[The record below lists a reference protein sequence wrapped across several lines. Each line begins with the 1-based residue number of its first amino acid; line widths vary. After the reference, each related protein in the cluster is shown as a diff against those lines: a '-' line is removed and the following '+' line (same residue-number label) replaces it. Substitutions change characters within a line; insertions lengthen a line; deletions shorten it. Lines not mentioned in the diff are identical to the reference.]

1 MRGCLPGNR
10 PVLNVVLLHP
20 EIPPNT
26 GNLIRLCANS
36 GATLHLIEPLGFSME
51 EKALRR
57 AGLDYHEAARVR
69 RWASLGLCWEALG
82 AGSGSALGPASGP
95 APEPASGSA
104 SEPATIPVS
113 IPRTWAATTRG
124 DRSHTEPR
132 YRAGDILLFGPE
144 SRGLP
149 ETVLAD
155 PRVTARLRVPMRP
168 GSRSLNLSNA
178 VSIVLYEAWRQLGF
192 EGAGP

>member
-1 MRGCLPGNR
+1 MQQAP
-10 PVLNVVLLHP
+10 PVLNVILFQP

-36 GATLHLIEPLGFSME
+36 GATLHLIEPLGFSMDT
-51 EKALRR
+51 KALRR
-57 AGLDYHEAARVR
+57 AGLDYHESARVR
-69 RWASLGLCWEALG
+69 RWASLESCWASLAG
-82 AGSGSALGPASGP
+82 A
-95 APEPASGSA
+95 
-104 SEPATIPVS
+104 
-113 IPRTWAATTRG
+113 RTWAATTRG
-124 DRSHTEPR
+124 SVPHTEPD

-149 ETVLAD
+149 ASVLDDA
-155 PRVTARLRVPMRP
+155 RVSARIRVPMRA

-192 EGAGP
+192 DGAAEPDAAG

>member
-1 MRGCLPGNR
+1 M
-10 PVLNVVLLHP
+10 LNVVLFEP

-51 EKALRR
+51 TKALRR

-69 RWASLGLCWEALG
+69 RWDGLEACLDALG
-82 AGSGSALGPASGP
+82 AG
-95 APEPASGSA
+95 APDARR
-104 SEPATIPVS
+104 PATASADGASAEPGTGDAPACPAGRP
-113 IPRTWAATTRG
+113 PRLWATTSGG
-124 DRSHTEPR
+124 DVPHTAPR

-149 ETVLAD
+149 RAVLAD
-155 PRVTARLRVPMRP
+155 ARVAARLRVPMVP

-192 EGAGP
+192 AGAAR